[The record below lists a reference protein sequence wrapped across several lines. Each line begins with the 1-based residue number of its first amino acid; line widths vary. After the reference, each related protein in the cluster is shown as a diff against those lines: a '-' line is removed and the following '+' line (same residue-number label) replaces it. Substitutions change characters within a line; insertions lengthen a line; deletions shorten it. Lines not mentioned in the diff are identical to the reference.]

1 MKEYITDSEIEDLG
15 IEIFHFLDDDVCWE
29 RSLED
34 DYDWDND
41 VNKNTLSIY

>member
-29 RSLED
+29 RSLEED
-34 DYDWDND
+34 LECNNERSHYE
-41 VNKNTLSIY
+41 Y